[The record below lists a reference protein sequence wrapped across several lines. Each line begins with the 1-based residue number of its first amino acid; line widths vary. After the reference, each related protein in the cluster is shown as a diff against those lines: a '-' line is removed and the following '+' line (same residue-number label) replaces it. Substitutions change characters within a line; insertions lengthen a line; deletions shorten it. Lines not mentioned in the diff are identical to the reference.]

1 MSRILTNF
9 FDKHPRPEAED
20 VKIIYVF
27 LYESGTPQGQ
37 NTMKN
42 TARRVGAPRGAG
54 GRAARPPQVAQGLKP
69 RARHTAGR
77 GAPRRIKKCVRMTIA
92 RGGGAG
98 GKPWR
103 PADKGK
109 PLQPRTATHRDS
121 RKQPG
126 EADLCARRSRSPD
139 SGRAPRRAGRTRR
152 RSPTRATRDTREKHD
167 MTMQTV
173 RMCLEDGGGKGQP
186 DAEI

>member
-1 MSRILTNF
+1 
-9 FDKHPRPEAED
+9 
-20 VKIIYVF
+20 
-27 LYESGTPQGQ
+27 
-37 NTMKN
+37 MKN

-54 GRAARPPQVAQGLKP
+54 GRAVRPPQVAQGRKP
-69 RARHTAGR
+69 RARHPAGR
-77 GAPRRIKKCVRMTIA
+77 DASRRIKKCVRMA
-92 RGGGAG
+92 GVRGGDAG

-109 PLQPRTATHRDS
+109 PLHPRTATHRAS
-121 RKQPG
+121 RKKPG
-126 EADLCARRSRSPD
+126 VADLCARRSRSPAP
-139 SGRAPRRAGRTRR
+139 GRAPRRAGRPRR
-152 RSPTRATRDTREKHD
+152 RRPTRPTRDTREKHD